1 MPRPGAGVARA
12 AALTVAIVVGVGGLV
27 LMALSA
33 WVGVRSVQA
42 LTTPDALKRA
52 DHENAQFTCLE
63 RRLRQLVPRG
73 STVDVA
79 IVPQPSW
86 HIQRLTEWSTD
97 WAHVVADPARA
108 QYVLE
113 VVGTPRRGCF
123 GLDISASRP

>member
-42 LTTPDALKRA
+42 LTTADALKRA
-52 DHENAQFTCLE
+52 GHENAQFTCLE